1 MSADF
6 SDHYMMQNIQSNIV
20 LIGMPGSGKSTV
32 GVILAKKTARAFVDT
47 DLLIQAAEKRS
58 LQDIVDTEGYEALRS
73 IEAELL
79 ANLSVKNHVIATGGS
94 AVYSEKA
101 MDRLKKDGIIVFL
114 DADLATLK
122 TRVGDFS
129 ARGLAKRPEQSFAD
143 LFEERLALY
152 QNHADITINC
162 VQKTQEAVCD
172 EILEAVAARFSSV

>member
-1 MSADF
+1 LSADF
-6 SDHYMMQNIQSNIV
+6 SDHYMMQNIPSNIV

-47 DLLIQAAEKRS
+47 DVLIQTAEKRS

-79 ANLSVKNHVIATGGS
+79 AHLSVENHVIATGGS
-94 AVYSEKA
+94 AVYSDKA

-122 TRVGDFS
+122 ARVGDFS
-129 ARGLAKRPEQSFAD
+129 GRGLARRPEQSFAD

-152 QNHADITINC
+152 QKHAETTVNC
-162 VQKTQEAVCD
+162 AQKTQEAVCD
-172 EILEAVAARFSSV
+172 EILGVVAARFSSV